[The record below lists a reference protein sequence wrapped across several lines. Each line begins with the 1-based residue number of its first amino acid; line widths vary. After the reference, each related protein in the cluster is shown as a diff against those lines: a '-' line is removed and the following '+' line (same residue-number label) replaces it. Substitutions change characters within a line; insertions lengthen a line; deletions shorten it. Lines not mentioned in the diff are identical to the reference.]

1 MACGDRTG
9 RRGREEAGTG
19 AGRGGA
25 VSAARDMPC
34 LRWRDRRHSWRRTS
48 EGGFDPGRYGID
60 VVGQPAAKAFVERHH
75 YAGTF
80 VSDRLRYGLFDL
92 EDGGR
97 LVGVAVLSVP
107 GGSSKVLTSVFPR
120 LAPGEESLELGR
132 LVLLDEV
139 ASNGESFM
147 VGEVLRLAARAGI
160 RGVVSF
166 SDPVARFDQDDR
178 RVMPGHWGC
187 TYQACNAVPV
197 GRSWKRTHWVLP
209 DGTFFSP
216 VRMQKIRDQ
225 ASGHEYAERLLIRW
239 GARPMRA
246 FEDPKAWLAEALRA
260 ACRDRDGNP
269 RKFTHPGCIRY
280 AWRTGETRAQR
291 RAVHIAP
298 EPTGYPKADVIIDG
312 PRALALAA

>member
-1 MACGDRTG
+1 MSLQGTHQAVRTG
-9 RRGREEAGTG
+9 TRRREHAAVRWATGTH
-19 AGRGGA
+19 
-25 VSAARDMPC
+25 SA
-34 LRWRDRRHSWRRTS
+34 
-48 EGGFDPGRYGID
+48 
-60 VVGQPAAKAFVERHH
+60 
-75 YAGTF
+75 
-80 VSDRLRYGLFDL
+80 
-92 EDGGR
+92 
-97 LVGVAVLSVP
+97 
-107 GGSSKVLTSVFPR
+107 LTNTAPR
-120 LAPGEESLELGR
+120 Q
-132 LVLLDEV
+132 
-139 ASNGESFM
+139 ESFL

-166 SDPVARFDQDDR
+166 SDPVARFDQHDR

-197 GRSWKRTHWVLP
+197 GGSWKRTHWVLP

-216 VRMQKIRDQ
+216 VRMQKIRAQ

-239 GARPMRA
+239 DARPMRA
-246 FEDPKAWLAEALRA
+246 FEDPKAWLAEALRT

-298 EPTGYPKADVIIDG
+298 ETHRPNWLWDVDWMFTRPGDTCRKPLRPVRTHGTEAKLRHDADLRLCAMPSVRELRHG
-312 PRALALAA
+312 PHRYAERLHPIEDSREAALIGGPAESLQDRSAS